1 MNCDICHKD
10 TMSGSRITR
19 GRRFEVRICPNCL
32 MWSDDPRAVTAR
44 EIFNNFKR
52 LQDKECVSISSEQE

>member
-10 TMSGSRITR
+10 TTAGSHITSR
-19 GRRFEVRICPNCL
+19 YFEVHICPNCL
-32 MWSDDPRAVTAR
+32 MWSNDPRAVTTR

-52 LQDKECVSISSEQE
+52 LQEKECVSISSEQE

>member
-10 TMSGSRITR
+10 TMSGSHITR

-32 MWSDDPRAVTAR
+32 MWSDDMRAVTAR

-52 LQDKECVSISSEQE
+52 LQDKEYVSISSEQE

>member
-10 TMSGSRITR
+10 TMSGSHITR
-19 GRRFEVRICPNCL
+19 GSRFEVRICPNCL

-44 EIFNNFKR
+44 EILNNFKR
-52 LQDKECVSISSEQE
+52 LRDKECVSISSEQE